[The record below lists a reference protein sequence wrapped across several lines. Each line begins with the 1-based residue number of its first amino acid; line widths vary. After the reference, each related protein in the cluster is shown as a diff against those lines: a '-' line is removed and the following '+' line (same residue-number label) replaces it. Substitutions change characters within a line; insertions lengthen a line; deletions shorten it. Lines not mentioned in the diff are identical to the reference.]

1 MKSKTILGILL
12 ITAGIVLIV
21 YYDQYLRPEREAQEL
36 LVEGKMVFERGDET
50 GDKETINQAI
60 NTFTRVIVKYPK
72 TSALT
77 ESYFYIGKCYEKLKL
92 YRLAYMKYAYLIKN
106 NRSSLNED
114 LRKEVLVRLAH
125 INILKQYSEEGI
137 DQLYGLLNTSFN
149 KEFRSR
155 VYTELGHTY
164 LKLGRFEK
172 SKRMFDISLT
182 EYGGNEEAILG
193 KARSYKHMGHDTQAY
208 NLYDYFLKYYGA
220 ISQYT
225 GDVRRSYREQAY
237 QSGLSAFRRGHY
249 SAAISFFRRILIHFP
264 YDRKAE
270 NALYWTGES
279 YFAMKKFNTALGY
292 FNRVL
297 RNGYYHKDQDA
308 QIKKGYAY
316 FLSKRFDLAAREFQT
331 YLRNYP
337 RGRHAS
343 VAREWKM
350 MSSKELLYRIRSKKL
365 PRIEEEDE
373 ITPKDEMPIEDDE
386 EVSGDIREEFIDTEG
401 KIELENVAE
410 L

>member
-21 YYDQYLRPEREAQEL
+21 YYDQYLRPEREAREL

-50 GDKETINQAI
+50 GDKETINHAI

-72 TSALT
+72 TRAIT

-106 NRSSLNED
+106 NRSSLNEE
-114 LRKEVLVRLAH
+114 LRKEILMRLAH
-125 INILKQYSEEGI
+125 INILKRYSEEGI
-137 DQLYGLLNTSFN
+137 DQLYGLLNASFN

-164 LKLGRFEK
+164 LKLGRFKK

-193 KARSYKHMGHDTQAY
+193 KARSYKHMGYDTKAY
-208 NLYDYFLKYYGA
+208 DLYDYFLKYYGA

-237 QSGLSAFRRGHY
+237 QSGLSAFRRGRY
-249 SAAISFFRRILIHFP
+249 SAAISFFRRILTHFP

-270 NALYWTGES
+270 NALYWIGES
-279 YFAMKKFNTALGY
+279 YFAMKKFNTAIGY

-297 RNGYYHKDQDA
+297 RNGYYHKNQDA

-343 VAREWKM
+343 VAREWKK

-365 PRIEEEDE
+365 PRIKEEDE
-373 ITPKDEMPIEDDE
+373 ITPKDEMPLEDDE
-386 EVSGDIREEFIDTEG
+386 EVSGDIREEFTDTEG